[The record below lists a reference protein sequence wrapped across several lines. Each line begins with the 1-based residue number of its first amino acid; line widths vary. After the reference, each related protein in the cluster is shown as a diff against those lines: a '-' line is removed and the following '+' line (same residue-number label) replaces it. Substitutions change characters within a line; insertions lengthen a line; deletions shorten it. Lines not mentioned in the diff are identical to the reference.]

1 MNKNVKIYL
10 LFFSF
15 AFTFSCNG
23 QNCKEITTE
32 FDSYQSALDV
42 IKSSE
47 FKISDNCDTSKSSWI
62 YNAEYFSCDE
72 ESGFLLLTT
81 KTKTYI
87 HQNVPIK
94 IWNEFKKA
102 ESFGS
107 FYSIRIKGKYQ
118 LNLN

>member
-1 MNKNVKIYL
+1 MNKLLKIYI

-15 AFTFSCNG
+15 AFTISCNG
-23 QNCKEITTE
+23 QNCNEINTE
-32 FDSYQSALDV
+32 FDSYQSALEI

-47 FKISDNCDTSKSSWI
+47 FKISDKCDTSKSSWI

-72 ESGFLLLTT
+72 ENGFLLLTT

-87 HQNVPIK
+87 HKNVPIK

-107 FYSIRIKGKYQ
+107 FYSGNIKNRYQ
-118 LNLN
+118 LIL